1 MEILIDSSVQ
11 RFLDKLA
18 NSTKHEDRRLV
29 AEIFHVFD
37 LLKKH
42 GSKLPMP
49 YSRVIRGYQYRGIKL
64 KELRISSHIELRIFY
79 FFIKSEKI
87 CVLLH
92 HSIEKSRKLS
102 HHVYE
107 TAFKKILSDS
117 FIPYEL

>member
-29 AEIFHVFD
+29 AEIFHVLD

-49 YSRVIRGYQYRGIKL
+49 YSRVIRGYQYSGIKL

-79 FFIKSEKI
+79 FIKGEKI
-87 CVLLH
+87 CVILH
-92 HSIEKSRKLS
+92 HSIKKSQKLG

-107 TAFKKILSDS
+107 TAFKKMKRYIDE
-117 FIPYEL
+117 FVR